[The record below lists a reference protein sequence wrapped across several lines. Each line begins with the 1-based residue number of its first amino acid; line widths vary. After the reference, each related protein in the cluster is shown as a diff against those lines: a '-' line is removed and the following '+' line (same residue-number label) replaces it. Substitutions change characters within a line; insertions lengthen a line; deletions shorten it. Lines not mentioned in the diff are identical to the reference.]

1 MSDLAGVSAEGQ
13 NPTPATSTNFFQ
25 TTPETKVVTIEPDNL
40 PETIVDGVLSVTV
53 VNGMPRLNFYAER
66 LDQTPCIRRVLV
78 ARLAMSIETSKAIV
92 NALSGAI
99 HTLQGDGA
107 FQPLQQKESFE

>member
-1 MSDLAGVSAEGQ
+1 MSDLTGVSAESQ
-13 NPTPATSTNFFQ
+13 KAAPAAVPDFFK
-25 TTPETKVVTIEPDNL
+25 TTPDTKVVTIEPDDL

-78 ARLAMSIETSKAIV
+78 ARLAMSIETTKAIV
-92 NALSGAI
+92 ATLSGVI
-99 HTLQGDGA
+99 QTLNGEGA
-107 FQPLQQKESFE
+107 LQPVQQKGSLE